1 MKHNYLIVFF
11 SVLLVASL
19 NLAGYSQDSVST
31 SHPKVIKSGVDSSGI
46 QKKNINKS
54 TDSTK
59 QTKIKSLTEELTTPP
74 SISDLISFGRIFW
87 AIVIFIIG
95 VFLIKFV
102 TKVLE
107 LFAERSAK
115 YRISIKGIVPVVRI
129 LGWSLIVYI
138 IISGIFKPPA
148 ATLLAVA
155 ASLGIAIGFA
165 AQDIFKNIF
174 GGIMILF
181 DRPFQVGDKIEAGQY
196 YGEVVKI
203 GLRSTRIVTA
213 DDSLVSIPNGDIMT
227 RSVSNSN
234 TGEANCQVVAEIYL
248 PITVDTEKVR
258 QIATEAAQVSKYI
271 FLNKPITVLFFN
283 EVKERRSYFKMRL
296 KAYVMDIRYEFN
308 FKSDMTELVMKELLK
323 QKIIS
328 PSDFA

>member
-1 MKHNYLIVFF
+1 MKIYYFIAAINL
-11 SVLLVASL
+11 LLVF
-19 NLAGYSQDSVST
+19 NLFNISYSQDSTRLSQT
-31 SHPKVIKSGVDSSGI
+31 NFVDSTFDSKII
-46 QKKNINKS
+46 QNKDFLENAD
-54 TDSTK
+54 TTK
-59 QTKIKSLTEELTTPP
+59 ANESLGEKLTTPP
-74 SISDLISFGRIFW
+74 SISDLISFDKIFW
-87 AIVIFIIG
+87 AVIFFLIG
-95 VFLIKFV
+95 LYLIKFV
-102 TKVLE
+102 SKILE
-107 LFAERSAK
+107 LFAERSTR
-115 YRISIKGIVPVVRI
+115 YRIAIKSVTPVIRI
-129 LGWSLIVYI
+129 IGWSLVIYLI
-138 IISGIFKPPA
+138 IAGIFKPPA

-181 DRPFQVGDKIEAGQY
+181 DRPFQVGDKIEVGDH

-203 GLRSTRIVTA
+203 GLRSTRVITP

-234 TGEANCQVVAEIYL
+234 AGAPNCQVVAEIYL

-258 QIATEAAQVSKYI
+258 EIATEAAQVSKYI
-271 FLNKPITVLFFN
+271 YLDKSITVLFFN
-283 EVKERRSYFKMRL
+283 EVKERRSYYKMRL